1 MAEKDGSSEMIVG
14 WIIILVIIAVILYFI
29 YRANTIEILNF
40 FRWVRYGEIWLIT
53 VLTPSD
59 FTVTLPTGQIVNV
72 QQWFDSIGNMPAEQ
86 LNFKLLTMIT
96 GAALV
101 AYKWP
106 VILCIAA
113 IGLWTYTKGPGTHYT
128 RVHNLDSFIKFQ
140 ANAFPIIAPFV
151 NFNPGDMPPR
161 PPGTPVPAKLPVF
174 AEALGPEEWI
184 AYNQIPVPDGTLD
197 EKTTLSALARQ
208 LGKRWRGVKNL
219 KPYQQ
224 VLLAGFCLKAARKR
238 EEADDLMGRFALC
251 WSHDKGL
258 QLGKDPAL
266 VKRARKILATKEM
279 AHALLKKCNQHAWET
294 TAIMRALLYAR
305 EEGGVMA
312 PAQFVWLRGYDR
324 NLWYALN
331 GLGRNS
337 SFAEA
342 FGSSSHFRAEK
353 RAQRPIPKP
362 KVKDAFDGLV
372 TYMDS
377 LDARPIPT
385 LDYSYSDNK
394 RGIKK
399 LKTT

>member
-1 MAEKDGSSEMIVG
+1 MAEKDGSSEMVMG
-14 WIIILVIIAVILYFI
+14 WMIILAIVVIILFFL
-29 YRANTIEILNF
+29 YRAYTEEILNF
-40 FRWVRYGEIWLIT
+40 LRWIRYGEIWLVT
-53 VLTPSD
+53 LLTPSD
-59 FTVTLPTGQIVNV
+59 FAVTIPSGQVINV
-72 QQWFDSIGNMPAEQ
+72 QQWFDSIGNIPSER
-86 LNFKLLTMIT
+86 LDLRLFTMIT

-106 VILCIAA
+106 VILFIAG

-128 RVHNLDSFIKFQ
+128 QVHNLDSFIKFQ
-140 ANAFPIIAPFV
+140 AKAFPIIAPFV

-161 PPGTPVPAKLPVF
+161 APGTPVPAKLPLF

-184 AYNQIPVPDGTLD
+184 AYNQIPVPDGKLD
-197 EKTTLSALARQ
+197 EKTTLNALTRQ
-208 LGKRWRGVKNL
+208 LGKRWRGVKHL
-219 KPYQQ
+219 QPYQQ

-238 EEADDLMGRFALC
+238 NDADDLMGRFAMC

-258 QLGKDPAL
+258 QFSKDPSL
-266 VKRARKILATKEM
+266 VKYARKILSNKDM
-279 AHALLKKCNQHAWET
+279 AHDLLKKCNQHAWET
-294 TAIMRALLYAR
+294 TAIMRALLHAR

-312 PAQFVWLRGYDR
+312 PAQFVWLRGHDR

-342 FGSSSHFRAEK
+342 FGSSAHFRAEK
-353 RAQRPIPKP
+353 RAMRPIPKP
-362 KVKDAFDGLV
+362 KVKDAYDGLI
-372 TYMDS
+372 TYLDS

-385 LDYSYSDNK
+385 LDYSYSENK